1 MNTLQAIKNKKR
13 EFEIY
18 STDDDGRLNL
28 NQFCEMI
35 KHNDKAVSNSDVDY
49 LFRVVDKDR
58 KGYITL

>member
-1 MNTLQAIKNKKR
+1 
-13 EFEIY
+13 
-18 STDDDGRLNL
+18 
-28 NQFCEMI
+28 MI